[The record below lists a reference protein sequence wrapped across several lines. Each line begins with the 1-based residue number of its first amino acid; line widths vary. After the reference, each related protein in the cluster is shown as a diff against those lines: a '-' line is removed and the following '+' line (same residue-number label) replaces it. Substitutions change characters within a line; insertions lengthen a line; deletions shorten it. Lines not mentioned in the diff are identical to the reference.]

1 MNCLCCGKPLKTQ
14 DTPYQWHKS
23 CIKNFFGTNKFPD
36 IDVSEEIL
44 NQLAIDSTTKGY
56 TVPGVQKKLSLHL
69 TTGTEPRLTLVN
81 YPTGYILKPQTTEY
95 AALPEMEYLVMQMAK
110 ASGIKTV
117 PFALVK
123 LASQNDAFA
132 YITKRID
139 RENGQMLAMEDFCQL
154 EGRLTE
160 DKYRGSYER
169 CGKIVSKYSAIPGL
183 DLAEMYFR
191 IIFSFAVGNS
201 DMHLKN
207 FSLIETSQG
216 SEEYILSAA
225 YDMLS
230 TNVVIPEDTEQ
241 LALTTNGKKH
251 NLHRKDFLILAE
263 TIGVAPK
270 SAEKIID
277 KIVKMTPEYIAM
289 CKASY
294 MPDNMKASLEKL
306 ITERMEVL
314 MK

>member
-81 YPTGYILKPQTTEY
+81 YPTGYILKPQTAEY
-95 AALPEMEYLVMQMAK
+95 SALPEMEYLVMQMAK

-169 CGKIVSKYSAIPGL
+169 CGKIVSKYSANPGL